1 MLYKLCEAD
10 ITSYLINIF
19 AIYLPI
25 TAKWLYNEKAI
36 KKKKPCPK
44 LFSGYYSIIF
54 SKFTYRFYF
63 TFFSFMNKC
72 L

>member
-25 TAKWLYNEKAI
+25 TARWLYNEKAI
-36 KKKKPCPK
+36 KKNPVPNYSVDIIPSSSVNSYIDFI
-44 LFSGYYSIIF
+44 LHFSV
-54 SKFTYRFYF
+54 
-63 TFFSFMNKC
+63 